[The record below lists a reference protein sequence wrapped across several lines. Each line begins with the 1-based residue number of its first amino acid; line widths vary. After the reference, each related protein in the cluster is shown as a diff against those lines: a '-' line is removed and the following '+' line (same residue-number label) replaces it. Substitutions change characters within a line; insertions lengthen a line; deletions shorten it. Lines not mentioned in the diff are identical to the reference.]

1 MMSSGKEE
9 SVPSPNF
16 LLFIYSIEY
25 LLSAVKFQVLFRMV
39 IIFRKLNVI
48 ILIIMINTRRWW
60 RAHKVLDA
68 G

>member
-16 LLFIYSIEY
+16 LLFIYSIEC
-25 LLSAVKFQVLFRMV
+25 LLSAVKFQVFFRMV

-48 ILIIMINTRRWW
+48 ILIIMINT
-60 RAHKVLDA
+60 
-68 G
+68 